1 MTTTRATE
9 ISVVLSGGGDN
20 LNPDHSIG
28 GSPSLTPV
36 TSNILNNLFND
47 VSSEENL
54 DGVED
59 YRCIYFFNDGDTA
72 IYNIKTFISED
83 YEGGAGIEIGIAS
96 QDEVQRILI
105 TGLPTGGSA
114 TFSYDGNPIVISHN
128 SNLSTMAL
136 NFQNELNSLVDENNE
151 RILQNVSIT
160 VQPIDES
167 LIFDLLFSGQ
177 DGKRDHSMI
186 QLTTNSFAP
195 SVAISITTIQAG
207 NPINTIA
214 PEIGQSRTPPG
225 GVGFF
230 ASSSVSPI
238 VIPKLRTGDGFPLW
252 IKRVVEA
259 NTEAKANDGFNLRF
273 QAESL
278 GN

>member
-1 MTTTRATE
+1 MTTSSTE

-20 LNPDHSIG
+20 INPDNSIG
-28 GSPSLTPV
+28 GSPSLSPV
-36 TSNILNNLFND
+36 TSNILNNLFSD

-72 IYNIKTFISED
+72 IYNVKTFISED
-83 YEGGAGIEIGIAS
+83 YEGGAGIELGVAS
-96 QDEVQRILI
+96 QDEAQRILI

-114 TFSYDGNPIVISHN
+114 AFSYEGNSVVLTHN
-128 SNLSTMAL
+128 SNLATMAL
-136 NFQNELNSLVDENNE
+136 NFQNALNALVDENNE
-151 RILQNVSIT
+151 HILQNVSIT
-160 VQPIDES
+160 VQPIGTS

-177 DGKRDHSMI
+177 DGKRDHSLM
-186 QLTTNSFAP
+186 QLTTNSFTP
-195 SVAISITTIQAG
+195 SVSITITTIQSG

-214 PEIGQSRTPPG
+214 PEIGQSTIPPG

-278 GN
+278 GS